1 MWNSLPFVSSQ
12 EHRELILWVIKGP
25 FGFVPSAAGLTSSF
39 ELVNSLTAVQI
50 DSLFTAIEEVK
61 YRQKLSH

>member
-1 MWNSLPFVSSQ
+1 M
-12 EHRELILWVIKGP
+12 IKGP